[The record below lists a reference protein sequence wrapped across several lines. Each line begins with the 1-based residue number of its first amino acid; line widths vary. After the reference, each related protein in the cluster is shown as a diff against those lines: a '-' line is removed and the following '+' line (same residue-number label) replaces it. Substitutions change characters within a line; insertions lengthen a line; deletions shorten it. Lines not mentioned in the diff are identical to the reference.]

1 MQPPP
6 MVRSSILT
14 SNATLGSNDHTLGDT
29 TLTPKGTPVK
39 GTPKKRAPAKAKAKT
54 PEETEGGDLADTE
67 KTPGA
72 ASPSAKKG
80 GRKRKAAEITDTTS
94 SPVKAEDDIGV
105 NDNGETAAT
114 ETPEKKK
121 LVYNRKP
128 KGDVNAAIAK
138 LGKKQSK
145 AEQQAMADTKAAVA
159 AANAHH
165 DATMANTEDPNISMF
180 GGDAQMEEA
189 DEEGRTF
196 DEEEQR
202 MVNEQLSTLV
212 KGGETAV

>member
-6 MVRSSILT
+6 TVRSSILT
-14 SNATLGSNDHTLGDT
+14 SNAILGSNDHTSGDT
-29 TLTPKGTPVK
+29 TMTPKGTPVK

-54 PEETEGGDLADTE
+54 PEEAEGGDLADTE

-72 ASPSAKKG
+72 VSPSAKKG
-80 GRKRKAAEITDTTS
+80 GRKRKAAEIADTIS
-94 SPVKAEDDIGV
+94 SPIKAEDDIGV
-105 NDNGETAAT
+105 NDNAETAAT

-121 LVYNRKP
+121 RVYNRKP

-138 LGKKQSK
+138 PGKKQSK
-145 AEQQAMADTKAAVA
+145 ATQQALADTKAAVA

-165 DATMANTEDPNISMF
+165 DAMMASTEDPNISMF
-180 GGDAQMEEA
+180 GGDS

-202 MVNEQLSTLV
+202 IVNEQLSTLV